1 MKFLKKNYP
10 YILLGLSVLIL
21 LWKSFYGFC
30 WSDESFYLSVTNRFF
45 QGDMPIRDEWQPT
58 QLENVLNVP
67 LYALYIAITGSN
79 DGIYLF
85 FRLVYV
91 ILEGIAA
98 FSIFNLLKKSVS
110 KFSAFIAS
118 MFMLYY
124 SHLNIAT
131 LSYYT
136 ISLLSFLV
144 VCVIIY
150 SYRDTKSRL
159 SLVIAGILFA
169 FCVVSVPPM
178 AAGYVFL
185 VVTAVICYLGT
196 KFLPF
201 RKDIKDAVKNAEMMK
216 IFLFTLIGIAVTALI
231 FFIYMFKGMTIKE
244 LIDSLGYVFTDEEH
258 PFSLEYPAR
267 KFFYCVRDVFGRGA
281 IIGLWLIIASFVYG
295 CLIRDGLIP
304 YIIRKRQDEKPDEES
319 KPDIFEENCK
329 KADFVICTCFLLAEL
344 LLLIICWPK
353 TIPHTGYIQSALAMT
368 TIPVFFLCPKRDW
381 RKGICFVAAGL
392 FFSLVYAYASN
403 NFLYIL
409 AMGHSVTCFGGILCI
424 EDYAKALKENIDE
437 SKLKS
442 AGYKTFKIVTTV
454 ILLCALIQTMSLR
467 MWNVFR
473 DAPIPQMTAKITCGP
488 AKGIYSHPDHEKQYT
503 EVYDTIKEY
512 CQAEK
517 EGDTIFITRLLPWG
531 YLCTDARSA
540 SPTTW
545 RTPFNSKRLE
555 PYWNTHPDRQA
566 DKILVLKEEY
576 GSYYACGDVED
587 DFNPNL
593 NEMGGF
599 LQDYI
604 DANDFSVREVP
615 CGWVYIKQN

>member
-10 YILLGLSVLIL
+10 YIILGLSVLIL
-21 LWKSFYGFC
+21 LWKSFCGFC
-30 WSDESFYLSVTNRFF
+30 WSDESFYLSVTDRFF
-45 QGDMPIRDEWQPT
+45 RGDMPIRDEWQPT

-98 FSIFNLLKKSVS
+98 FSIFTLLKKSVS
-110 KFSAFIAS
+110 EFTAFLAS

-131 LSYYT
+131 ISYYT

-150 SYRDTKSRL
+150 SYRDTKSKL

-169 FCVVSVPPM
+169 FCVMSVPPM
-178 AAGYVFL
+178 AVGYIVLL
-185 VVTAVICYLGT
+185 VIAAVSYLGT
-196 KFLPF
+196 KYLPF

-216 IFLFTLIGIAVTALI
+216 IFLFTLIGIVIPALI
-231 FFIYMFKGMTIKE
+231 FFIYMFRGMTPRE

-258 PFSLEYPAR
+258 PFSLTYPAR
-267 KFFYCVRDVFGRGA
+267 KFFYCVRDVFGNGA
-281 IIGLWLIIASFVYG
+281 IIGLWLIIISFIYG
-295 CLIRDGLIP
+295 CLIRDGLIV
-304 YIIRKRQDEKPDEES
+304 YLVQKLDNDKSDRLKAFCDKADQIIR
-319 KPDIFEENCK
+319 
-329 KADFVICTCFLLAEL
+329 VCFLLAEFI
-344 LLLIICWPK
+344 LLIFCWTK

-368 TIPVFFLCPKRDW
+368 TIPIFFLCPERDW

-409 AMGHSVTCFGGILCI
+409 AMGHSVTFFGGILCI
-424 EDYAKALKENIDE
+424 EDYTKGLKGN
-437 SKLKS
+437 
-442 AGYKTFKIVTTV
+442 GYRIFRIATTA

-473 DAPIPQMTAKITCGP
+473 DAPIPEMTAKITCGP

-503 EVYDTIKEY
+503 EVYETIKEY
-512 CQAEK
+512 CQADE

-555 PYWNTHPDRQA
+555 PYWTTHPGREA

-604 DANDFSVREVP
+604 DANDFTVTEVP
-615 CGWVYIKQN
+615 CGWVYTKQN